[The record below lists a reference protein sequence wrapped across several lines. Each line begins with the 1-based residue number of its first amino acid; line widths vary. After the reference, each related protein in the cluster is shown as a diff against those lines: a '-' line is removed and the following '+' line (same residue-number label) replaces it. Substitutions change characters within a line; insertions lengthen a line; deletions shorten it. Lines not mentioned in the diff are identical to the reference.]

1 MGSSFLPHSQKT
13 ALLKIQRKLVYQEQL
28 KKPSSLVEVNR
39 LLLLC
44 PPYYRKLKLSVKH
57 GLIINPARCS
67 DALLGASLWQLP
79 NSIGRVSFEVLGR
92 IKYNSHPVLHNSL
105 EL

>member
-1 MGSSFLPHSQKT
+1 MSAIKVIFVYGNSKYGVLLPSSQSKKT
-13 ALLKIQRKLVYQEQL
+13 ALLKYKESSLPGTAQ
-28 KKPSSLVEVNR
+28 KPSSLVEVNR

-67 DALLGASLWQLP
+67 DALLGTSLW
-79 NSIGRVSFEVLGR
+79 
-92 IKYNSHPVLHNSL
+92 
-105 EL
+105 